1 MNENAILIFLF
12 ICAVLPIL
20 FMCIATVADKYL
32 AEGMTDLAKRFK
44 LSPSVAAMTL
54 IAFANGAPD
63 ILASL
68 GASEKAGGS
77 FIAVGSLFGGFIAS
91 CSMVVSNVIW
101 NSPDQTL
108 KVPNLVIMKELG
120 GYMASVIC
128 VIIFG
133 FVKSAGYPFIACYL
147 LIYVAYVFI
156 SLYIEKISESDET
169 DKEINDLNM
178 TGEFDDDDS
187 RAELKIGDAIERIDD
202 QNNIITEIN
211 ITMNDHDDIEDD
223 KVENKGFI
231 GKICDEMFEEDNS
244 MLDNI
249 VLGPLMLA
257 AMFTNCYLE
266 NPLMIF
272 PFKFVIIS
280 NSFIFMMYALELLEV
295 DFWILCV
302 MGFSVGIISL
312 VLELVKVNKFYLEI
326 AYEFLSVF
334 AAIGWISIFS
344 SLVIDFISFI
354 AFYFSI
360 NEVILS
366 SLLLSAGNTVGD
378 YFANGALA
386 KNGEHVMAF
395 VASYSGQTF
404 NNFIGFSASLF
415 AAAQIGNNEFD
426 IFAIDYGKGFP
437 EGEELPPPMGNYFLL
452 IVILYVFTTIVI
464 TFVYF
469 KINNFVVT
477 AKFTSIMIVL
487 YASFFIISLIFG
499 FFSKES

>member
-1 MNENAILIFLF
+1 MKLKPFGCERNALESIRRFSQKNILISEYCTGNFNFINLVDLYYRSMNENAILIFLF

-169 DKEINDLNM
+169 DKEIDDLNM

-202 QNNIITEIN
+202 QNNICLLYTS
-211 ITMNDHDDIEDD
+211 DAA
-223 KVENKGFI
+223 
-231 GKICDEMFEEDNS
+231 DE
-244 MLDNI
+244 
-249 VLGPLMLA
+249 
-257 AMFTNCYLE
+257 
-266 NPLMIF
+266 
-272 PFKFVIIS
+272 
-280 NSFIFMMYALELLEV
+280 
-295 DFWILCV
+295 
-302 MGFSVGIISL
+302 
-312 VLELVKVNKFYLEI
+312 
-326 AYEFLSVF
+326 
-334 AAIGWISIFS
+334 
-344 SLVIDFISFI
+344 
-354 AFYFSI
+354 
-360 NEVILS
+360 
-366 SLLLSAGNTVGD
+366 
-378 YFANGALA
+378 
-386 KNGEHVMAF
+386 
-395 VASYSGQTF
+395 
-404 NNFIGFSASLF
+404 
-415 AAAQIGNNEFD
+415 
-426 IFAIDYGKGFP
+426 
-437 EGEELPPPMGNYFLL
+437 
-452 IVILYVFTTIVI
+452 
-464 TFVYF
+464 
-469 KINNFVVT
+469 
-477 AKFTSIMIVL
+477 
-487 YASFFIISLIFG
+487 
-499 FFSKES
+499 